1 MMTVADEEKSL
12 PKRLAIFQR
21 SVNFLK
27 EIFAYITKNLFYQE
41 VSYGNSQRFL
51 PGQVDK
57 EKT

>member
-12 PKRLAIFQR
+12 PKQLAIFQR

-27 EIFAYITKNLFYQE
+27 EIFAYITKNLFYKE